1 MNWFNKF
8 LSSSIGRKL
17 LMSLTGLF
25 LIVFLVV
32 HLAGNLQLLAG
43 DNGEQFNMYTKF
55 MTTNPLI
62 KTISYLLYA
71 FILLHAVQGILLW
84 RKNRAAR
91 GPVRYAVNTTANS
104 GFASRNMGWLGV
116 IIFIFL
122 VLHMWQ
128 FWFQMK
134 TGGVQMVTYGE
145 YTVKDLYTPVAE
157 AFTTWYYVVIYVI
170 SMIVIG
176 FHLWHGF
183 ESSFQTLGLNHK
195 KYNPV
200 IRFVGRAYSI
210 IVPGAFALI
219 PVFFYFSNNA

>member
-32 HLAGNLQLLAG
+32 HLMGNLQLLAG

-55 MTTNPLI
+55 MTSNPLI

-91 GPVRYAVNTTANS
+91 GGVRYAVSTSANS

-134 TGGVQMVTYGE
+134 TGGVQMITYGDH
-145 YTVKDLYTPVAE
+145 TVKDLYTPVAE
-157 AFTTWYYVVIYVI
+157 AFSTWYYVVIYVF

-219 PVFFYFSNNA
+219 PVLFYFSNNA